1 VLLVFVAA
9 GIFTYGVH
17 DFQEAGVLPGLDTLA
32 FDVSGVLDPN
42 SWYGAAL
49 AGMFNITPAP
59 TVLESIAW
67 VVYVVPVLVAFL
79 WPARPRPAATP
90 SSPGV
95 APGTPSN
102 PETHENVRA

>member
-1 VLLVFVAA
+1 
-9 GIFTYGVH
+9 
-17 DFQEAGVLPGLDTLA
+17 
-32 FDVSGVLDPN
+32 
-42 SWYGAAL
+42 
-49 AGMFNITPAP
+49 
-59 TVLESIAW
+59 VLESIAW

-90 SSPGV
+90 SSPGA